1 MRQLKDPWGF
11 RIVYKS
17 VDDNETISILAGIKH
32 TSINISGLLPN
43 SRYTFW
49 IMGLTRKGFGVPSQA
64 VNITTGHKGDIFL
77 KSLSLLSVFMLPR
90 VGAVKH
96 VGKSRRFCRK
106 RLLEKNGS

>member
-1 MRQLKDPWGF
+1 
-11 RIVYKS
+11 
-17 VDDNETISILAGIKH
+17 
-32 TSINISGLLPN
+32 
-43 SRYTFW
+43 
-49 IMGLTRKGFGVPSQA
+49 MGLTGKGFGVPSQA

-106 RLLEKNGS
+106 RSLEKMESDKLTTIWQRRSRGPLLEDHTT